1 MALRDLVLTPQEQ
14 MAADGVIALIAHL
27 PHEKQVAT
35 IRRLQER
42 LDGENAFRQLAARLR
57 EAATEVR
64 NDGTPSQVGMSAD
77 EHDEWANKIDPK

>member
-1 MALRDLVLTPQEQ
+1 MALKDLVLTPQEQ

-42 LDGENAFRQLAARLR
+42 LDGETKFHALAARLR
-57 EAATEVR
+57 EAAVSVR

-77 EHDEWANKIDPK
+77 EMDEWAKRIEE